1 MDEPDIPFLRSLDED
16 AAQAMRDRLAS
27 VVVAGGHTLF
37 HEGDEADALY
47 TLASGAIGI
56 SRRDRR
62 SGTIRRV
69 ARLGPPV
76 TVGEMALLSEG
87 PRSATATALR
97 DSHLYRLSR
106 EAFAELVERHPSTM
120 LYFTRLLADRLR
132 RADEAPVLD
141 NAPRTFTVLPV
152 TEGAFVDEVARGFS
166 HALTGRVGYLDT
178 WPDDADE
185 TWFHRFESSHDRVV
199 YLADEPGS
207 AWTRLCLRRSDHVL
221 LLAEAVRPPKP
232 ACVDFAARTPSD
244 WVRHDLVVVQAAD
257 AVMPRP
263 PHPVFS
269 GVPVSMRIHVR
280 PGHAADFG
288 RLARLA
294 SGCARAVVLG
304 GGGAR
309 GFAHLGVIR
318 ALEEAGLPI
327 DAVGGTS
334 MGAIVAASLA
344 MGWSQERILDQ
355 TVASFVARN
364 PLNDYTLPV
373 LALTRGTKV
382 DEGLARTFAGVRI
395 EDLWLPFFCVSSN
408 LTTGTAMVHDHGD
421 LVTALRASIAIP
433 GLLPPVCTPDGI
445 LVDGGMMNNLPV
457 DVMAARQRGPVLG
470 VDVASDLAFQ
480 TMPTRSWRGR
490 MLRQW
495 LGAPQETPGI
505 AQLLLRAATVSSDA
519 QTALASQ
526 HASVMLRPPLA
537 GIDLRAW
544 SSHATTAAIGHR
556 HAVDQI
562 AAGTLADWA
571 EET

>member
-16 AAQAMRDRLAS
+16 AAQAIRDRLVS
-27 VVVAGGHTLF
+27 VSVAGGQTLF
-37 HEGDEADALY
+37 EEGDEADALY
-47 TLASGAIGI
+47 TLASGAVGI
-56 SRRDRR
+56 SRRDPLT
-62 SGTIRRV
+62 GVIRHV
-69 ARLGPPV
+69 ARLRPPV

-106 EAFAELVERHPSTM
+106 EAFEEVVERHPSTM
-120 LYFTRLLADRLR
+120 LYFIRLLADRLR
-132 RADEAPVLD
+132 RADSAPGVD
-141 NAPRTFTVLPV
+141 DVPRTFTMLPV
-152 TEGAFVDEVARGFS
+152 TAGDFAASEARAFAK
-166 HALTGRVGYLDT
+166 ALGGQVGYLDA
-178 WPDDADE
+178 WPEEADE
-185 TWFHRFESSHDRVV
+185 TWFHRFESGHDRVV

-221 LLAEAVRPPKP
+221 LLAQAGEPPKP
-232 ACVDFAARTPSD
+232 SCADFAARTPSD
-244 WVRHDLVVVQAAD
+244 WVRHDLVVVQAPEAEL
-257 AVMPRP
+257 PLP
-263 PHPVFS
+263 PHPVFAAI
-269 GVPVSMRIHVR
+269 PVSMRIHIR
-280 PGHAADFG
+280 PSHAGDLG

-294 SGCARAVVLG
+294 SGCARALVLG

-327 DAVGGTS
+327 DAVAGTS
-334 MGAIVAASLA
+334 MGAIVGASLA
-344 MGWSQERILDQ
+344 MGWSRERILDQ

-373 LALTRGTKV
+373 LALTRGAKV
-382 DEGLARTFAGVRI
+382 DEGLARTFAGTRI
-395 EDLWLPFFCVSSN
+395 EDLWLPFFCLSSN
-408 LTTGTAMVHDHGD
+408 LTTGTAMVHDQGD

-480 TMPTRSWRGR
+480 SVPTRSWRGR

-519 QTALASQ
+519 QTALTCR
-526 HASVMLRPPLA
+526 HAAAVLRPPLA

-544 SSHATTAAIGHR
+544 SAHETTAAIGHR

-562 AAGTLADWA
+562 AAGTLAPWA
-571 EET
+571 EEG

>member
-1 MDEPDIPFLRSLDED
+1 MDEPDIPFLRYLDED
-16 AAQAMRDRLAS
+16 AAQAIRDRLAS
-27 VVVAGGHTLF
+27 VAVAGGQVLF

-56 SRRDRR
+56 SRRDPRT
-62 SGTIRRV
+62 GAIRRV
-69 ARLGPPV
+69 ARLRPPI

-106 EAFAELVERHPSTM
+106 RAFEDLVERHPSTM

-132 RADEAPVLD
+132 RADEAPALD

-152 TEGAFVDEVARGFS
+152 TAGIDAGALAHGFAG
-166 HALTGRVGYLDT
+166 ALPGQVGYLDA
-178 WPDDADE
+178 WPEEADE
-185 TWFHRFESSHDRVV
+185 TWFHRFESGHDRVV
-199 YLADEPGS
+199 YRADEPGS

-221 LLAEAVRPPKP
+221 LLAAAGQPPKP
-232 ACVDFAARTPSD
+232 ACADFAARTPSD
-244 WVRHDLVVVQAAD
+244 WVRHDLVVVQAPD
-257 AVMPRP
+257 AVLPRP
-263 PHPVFS
+263 AHRVFS
-269 GVPVSMRIHVR
+269 GVPVSLRIHVR
-280 PGHAADFG
+280 PGRADDLG

-294 SGCARAVVLG
+294 SGCARAVVFG

-344 MGWSQERILDQ
+344 MGWSGARILDQ
-355 TVASFVARN
+355 TVAAFVSRN
-364 PLNDYTLPV
+364 PLNDYTLPI
-373 LALTRGTKV
+373 LALTRGAKV
-382 DEGLARTFAGVRI
+382 DEGLARTFADTRI
-395 EDLWLPFFCVSSN
+395 EDLWLPFFCLSSN
-408 LTTGTAMVHDHGD
+408 LTTGTAMVHEAGD

-433 GLLPPVCTPDGI
+433 GLLPPVCTPEGI

-457 DVMAARQRGPVLG
+457 DVMASRQRGPVLG

-480 TMPTRSWRGR
+480 SVPARSWRGR

-495 LGAPQETPGI
+495 LRAPQETPGI

-519 QTALASQ
+519 QTALTSR
-526 HASVMLRPPLA
+526 HAAAVLRPPLA

-562 AAGTLADWA
+562 AAGTLAPWA
-571 EET
+571 EEG